1 MKDKEEKYSFYRK
14 IVSLIDSTVDF
25 TVLIF
30 FLIVMLFCA
39 YSLWDNNHIYS
50 KATPSVYETYKPT
63 HEDTKSFEQ
72 LVSINPD
79 VYGWITI
86 YGTKIDYPL
95 LQGEDND
102 KYINTD
108 AEGNFSLSGSLFL
121 NCRNVRDM
129 SDTVNIIYGHHMEKE
144 AMLGGLDNYKDL
156 DYFKSHR
163 YGNLFVEGKEYGV
176 DFFSLLSV
184 DAYDTRTYN
193 TSETDIESYLE
204 YIKSVSI
211 SSLEISSPTRLV
223 LLSTCASDS
232 TNGRLVLVGS
242 ITDEIYEDPYQE
254 KEEEEEAYVDYS
266 FIIGLLSIVICVL
279 VFFILLVLLVRRNKK
294 KKHK

>member
-1 MKDKEEKYSFYRK
+1 
-14 IVSLIDSTVDF
+14 
-25 TVLIF
+25 
-30 FLIVMLFCA
+30 
-39 YSLWDNNHIYS
+39 
-50 KATPSVYETYKPT
+50 
-63 HEDTKSFEQ
+63 
-72 LVSINPD
+72 
-79 VYGWITI
+79 
-86 YGTKIDYPL
+86 
-95 LQGEDND
+95 
-102 KYINTD
+102 
-108 AEGNFSLSGSLFL
+108 
-121 NCRNVRDM
+121 
-129 SDTVNIIYGHHMEKE
+129 
-144 AMLGGLDNYKDL
+144 
-156 DYFKSHR
+156 
-163 YGNLFVEGKEYGV
+163 VEGKEYGV

-211 SSLEISSPTRLV
+211 SSLEISSLTRLV

-254 KEEEEEAYVDYS
+254 EEEIEEDYVDYS

>member
-1 MKDKEEKYSFYRK
+1 
-14 IVSLIDSTVDF
+14 
-25 TVLIF
+25 
-30 FLIVMLFCA
+30 
-39 YSLWDNNHIYS
+39 
-50 KATPSVYETYKPT
+50 
-63 HEDTKSFEQ
+63 
-72 LVSINPD
+72 
-79 VYGWITI
+79 
-86 YGTKIDYPL
+86 
-95 LQGEDND
+95 
-102 KYINTD
+102 
-108 AEGNFSLSGSLFL
+108 
-121 NCRNVRDM
+121 
-129 SDTVNIIYGHHMEKE
+129 
-144 AMLGGLDNYKDL
+144 
-156 DYFKSHR
+156 
-163 YGNLFVEGKEYGV
+163 VEGKEYGV

-193 TSETDIESYLE
+193 TSETDIQSYLE

-211 SSLEISSPTRLV
+211 TTLDISSPTRLV

-242 ITDEIYEDPYQE
+242 ITDETYEDPYQE